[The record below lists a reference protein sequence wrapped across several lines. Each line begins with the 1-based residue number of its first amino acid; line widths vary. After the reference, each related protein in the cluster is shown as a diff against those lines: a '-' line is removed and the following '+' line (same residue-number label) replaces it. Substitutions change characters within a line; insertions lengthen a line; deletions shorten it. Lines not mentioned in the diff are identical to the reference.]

1 MLNTMMQNENT
12 SFAKISISFLRSCS
26 QHWYC
31 IQHDEASGYTF
42 YNRNKFKLNCCTLSP
57 TLNDIENSITFT
69 VRTGAFVTLGRT
81 SQVLQRRGNFNR
93 FLKEP
98 HSIIETGKLVR
109 LLRSINCLRRE
120 YSEGCWC
127 WELGCCFGGLLDAG
141 GISKKWTTFERGCYP
156 FSYNVKL
163 V

>member
-1 MLNTMMQNENT
+1 MKTQVLLKFRSLSWDHVHSIDIVFNMMKLLVIL
-12 SFAKISISFLRSCS
+12 FII
-26 QHWYC
+26 
-31 IQHDEASGYTF
+31 D
-42 YNRNKFKLNCCTLSP
+42 RNKFELNCCTLSP

-69 VRTGAFVTLGRT
+69 VRTGVFVTLGRT

-93 FLKEP
+93 LLKEP

-109 LLRSINCLRRE
+109 LLRSINCLRRK

-141 GISKKWTTFERGCYP
+141 GISTKWTTFERGCYP

-163 V
+163 A